1 MNLIVTIL
9 IGVGVGVMV
18 ELLFPG
24 HTMGELMLAIG
35 LGVAGALVTR
45 YVGEKGGWFGF
56 DEPEGFVSSALG
68 AIVVLAVYGACFRR
82 RARGRQR

>member
-1 MNLIVTIL
+1 MVLTIL

-24 HTMGELMLAIG
+24 HTMGELMLAVG

-45 YVGEKGGWFGF
+45 YVGAAGGWIEL
-56 DEPEGFVSSALG
+56 DEPVGFVSSALG
-68 AIVVLAVYGACFRR
+68 AIVVLAIYGACFR